1 MQAHRPSP
9 SVPSVVLV
17 VLIGLVALASAMGV
31 GRFAFTPLLPL
42 MQAHDSLSLGQ
53 GAWLAVANYLGYG
66 VGALACSVV
75 PPLPGRAVRLGLVAV
90 AAFTLAM
97 GLPGGIH
104 AWLAWRFAAGVASA
118 YVLVGVSA
126 WALPALAAQGR
137 AAASGWV
144 FAGVGVGIAA
154 AGWTVRVA
162 GVDHIEP
169 ASVWRLLGAASAV
182 VAAIAWVALRG
193 DGAALPVRAQPC
205 GAREWRL
212 VVCYAGFGF
221 GYIIPAT
228 FLPAMAREAIGDAA
242 VFGWIWPVFGA
253 TAAASTVIVARFAR
267 GAPPRRIWAAS
278 QVVMAVG
285 VLAPLL
291 WPGLAGLLAAAVCV
305 GGTFMVAT
313 MAGMQ
318 EARRIA
324 DASAPRLMAAMT
336 AGFALGQL
344 AGPVVVA
351 FAASYG
357 PVGIAAPSVLAVLF
371 LLVGAGS
378 LWRPEP
384 PAFPPTVLEPERSRR

>member
-1 MQAHRPSP
+1 MQAHRPSF
-9 SVPSVVLV
+9 SFFAV

-42 MQAHDSLSLGQ
+42 MQAHHGLGLGQ

-66 VGALACSVV
+66 VGALMCSVA
-75 PPLPGRAVRLGLVAV
+75 PPRPCRAVRLGLVAV

-97 GLPGGIH
+97 GLPGGTL
-104 AWLAWRFAAGVASA
+104 AWFAWRFAAGVASA

-126 WALPALAAQGR
+126 WALPALGAQGR
-137 AAASGWV
+137 ASESGWV

-154 AGWTVRVA
+154 AGWAGRVA

-169 ASVWRLLGAASAV
+169 ASVWRLLGAASAL
-182 VAAIAWVALRG
+182 VAAIAWVALR
-193 DGAALPVRAQPC
+193 AERVVLPVVGQRAARL

-228 FLPAMAREAIGDAA
+228 FLPAMAREAIADPA
-242 VFGWIWPVFGA
+242 VFGWMWPVFGA

-267 GAPPRRIWAAS
+267 SVPPRRVWAAS
-278 QVVMAVG
+278 QLVMAAGLVAP
-285 VLAPLL
+285 VLR
-291 WPGLAGLLAAAVCV
+291 PGLNGLLAAAMCV

-318 EARRIA
+318 EARRLA
-324 DASAPRLMAAMT
+324 GVAAPRLMAAMT

-344 AGPVVVA
+344 AGPLVVA
-351 FAASYG
+351 CAASFG
-357 PVGIAAPSVLAVLF
+357 PAGIAAPSVLAALL
-371 LLVGAGS
+371 LLVGAAS
-378 LWRPEP
+378 LWRPPEFEP
-384 PAFPPTVLEPERSRR
+384 PVHEHERSRG